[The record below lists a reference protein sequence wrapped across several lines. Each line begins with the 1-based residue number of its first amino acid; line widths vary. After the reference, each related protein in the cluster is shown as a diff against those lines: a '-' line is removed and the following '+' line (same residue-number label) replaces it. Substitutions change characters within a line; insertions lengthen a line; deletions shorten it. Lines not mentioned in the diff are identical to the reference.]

1 MSTESGRHLRR
12 SILIALLLVLAVALI
27 SASSAIAITYG
38 VPDGDGH
45 PGVGALVAE
54 LDGQKVA
61 VCSGTLISPDVF
73 LTAAHC
79 TAALESWGITDVWVT
94 FDPVFDA
101 STAHSSTGEMRT
113 NPGYSHRQ
121 SDPGDIA
128 VILLDTPQSTRPI
141 AQLPTAGQFDLMA
154 AKNGLRGQT
163 FRAVGYGTQE
173 LIFTTGKPYFGPNGT
188 RMTSVSTFDAL
199 TNAWLRLSANPAKG
213 DGGTGY
219 GDSGGPNFLGE
230 SRRDRGT
237 HRDRRRGVPS
247 HERHLSAGHAH
258 REGVPGAVCHSAVET
273 PRVRRQP

>member
-12 SILIALLLVLAVALI
+12 TIPIALLLVLAVALI
-27 SASSAIAITYG
+27 FAPSTMAITYG

-54 LDGQKVA
+54 FDGQKEA
-61 VCSGTLISPDVF
+61 ICSGTLISPTVF

-79 TAALESWGITDVWVT
+79 TAALKSWGITEVWVT

-101 STAHSSTGEMRT
+101 EHGTFIHGQMRT
-113 NPGYSHRQ
+113 NAGYNQRQ

-128 VILLDTPQSTRPI
+128 VILLDEPQSTRPI

-154 AKNGLRGQT
+154 AKHGLRGQT

-173 LIFTTGKPYFGPNGT
+173 LIFTTGKPYFGPSGT
-188 RMTSVSTFDAL
+188 RMTAVSTFDAL

-230 SRRDRGT
+230 SD
-237 HRDRRRGVPS
+237 VI
-247 HERHLSAGHAH
+247 AGLTVT
-258 REGVPGAVCHSAVET
+258 GDAVCRATNVIYRLDT
-273 PRVRRQP
+273 PTARGFLAQWVTLP